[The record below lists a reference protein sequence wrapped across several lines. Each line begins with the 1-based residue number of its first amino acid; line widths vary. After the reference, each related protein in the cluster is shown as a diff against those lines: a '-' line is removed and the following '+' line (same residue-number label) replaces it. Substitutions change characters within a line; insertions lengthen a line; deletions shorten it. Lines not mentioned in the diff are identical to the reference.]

1 METQE
6 AEITI
11 EAPQP
16 SEQDGVQAQET
27 EESMSPRLMCPN
39 CEAGPFKD
47 ARGLSS
53 HRRVKHGIVGS
64 SKSAL
69 AQRKALARIEPPK
82 RRGRP
87 PGKAMKAKPKSHQ
100 ARKPAAL
107 PPNYAPAVVSQFAPS
122 LLGYAA
128 AKLESLAEKIAHEN
142 NLPEKEFAREVM
154 STFAAIVQLP

>member
-27 EESMSPRLMCPN
+27 EESMAKILCPN
-39 CEAGPFKD
+39 CGVGPFKD

-69 AQRKALARIEPPK
+69 ALRKAQARIEPPK

-87 PGKAMKAKPKSHQ
+87 PGKAMKAKPKSHH

-154 STFAAIVQLP
+154 STFAALVQLP